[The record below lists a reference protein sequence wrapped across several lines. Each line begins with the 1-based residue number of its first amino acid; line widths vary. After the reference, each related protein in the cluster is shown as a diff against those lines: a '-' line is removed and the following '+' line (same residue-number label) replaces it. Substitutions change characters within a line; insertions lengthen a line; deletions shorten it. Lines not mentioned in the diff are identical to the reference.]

1 MTVSPMTHEPTVFI
15 VDDDDAVRRFLTG
28 LIRSID
34 LKVEAYASAQD
45 FLDAYRPGRPG
56 CLLLDVRMPGMSG
69 LELQREL
76 AERAIALQVV
86 ILTGHGN
93 VPVAVQAM
101 KAGAVDFIEKPFN
114 NELLL
119 DRIQRAV
126 AQSLRSDSAREARDE
141 TLRRLDTLTRRE
153 RQVFELV
160 VGGETNKSIAHRLA
174 ISEKTVEIHRAR
186 VMRKMRARSLAALVQ
201 MAVGLPDD

>member
-1 MTVSPMTHEPTVFI
+1 MTNEPTVFI

-28 LIRSID
+28 LIESID
-34 LKVEAYASAQD
+34 LKVEAYASAKD

-76 AERAIALQVV
+76 AERSIALQVV

-160 VGGETNKSIAHRLA
+160 VGGETNKSIAHGLA

>member
-1 MTVSPMTHEPTVFI
+1 MANEPTVFI
-15 VDDDDAVRRFLTG
+15 VDDDDAVRRFLSG
-28 LIRSID
+28 LVQSID
-34 LKVEAYASAQD
+34 LRVEVHSTAQG
-45 FLDAYRPGRPG
+45 FLDAYEPGCPG

-76 AERAIALQVV
+76 AGQSIDLPVI

-119 DRIQRAV
+119 DRIQTVV
-126 AQSLRSDSAREARDE
+126 AQSVRADGAR
-141 TLRRLDTLTRRE
+141 TRRNEISNRLKSLTPRE
-153 RQVFELV
+153 RQVFDLV
-160 VGGETNKSIAHRLA
+160 VAGEVNKSIAHHLT
-174 ISEKTVEIHRAR
+174 ISEKTVEIHRAN
-186 VMRKMRARSLAALVQ
+186 VMNKMCAKSLASLVK
-201 MAVGLPDD
+201 MAISLPDD

>member
-45 FLDAYRPGRPG
+45 FLDAYQPGRPG

-141 TLRRLDTLTRRE
+141 TVRRLDTLTPRE

-160 VGGETNKSIAHRLA
+160 VGGETNKSIAHGLA

>member
-1 MTVSPMTHEPTVFI
+1 MTNEPTVFI

-28 LIRSID
+28 LIQSID
-34 LKVEAYASAQD
+34 LKVEAYASAKD
-45 FLDAYRPGRPG
+45 FLDAYQPGRPG

-76 AERAIALQVV
+76 SERSIELQVV

-119 DRIQRAV
+119 DRIQTAV
-126 AQSLRSDSAREARDE
+126 AQSLRSDSEREKHGE
-141 TLRRLDTLTRRE
+141 TLRRLGTLTPRE
-153 RQVFELV
+153 RQVFDLV
-160 VGGETNKSIAHRLA
+160 ISGETNKSIAHRCT
-174 ISEKTVEIHRAR
+174 ISEKTVEIHRAN
-186 VMRKMRARSLAALVQ
+186 VMRKMRAKSLASLVH
-201 MAVGLPDD
+201 MAASLTED

>member
-1 MTVSPMTHEPTVFI
+1 MTNDSTVFI
-15 VDDDDAVRRFLTG
+15 VDDDDAVRRFLSG
-28 LIRSID
+28 LVESVELR
-34 LKVEAYASAQD
+34 VEAHASAQE
-45 FLDAYRPGRPG
+45 FLDAYKSGCAG

-76 AERAIALQVV
+76 AEQSIDLPVI

-119 DRIQRAV
+119 DRIQAAV
-126 AQSLRSDSAREARDE
+126 AQSVRAQRARTRQAEFSN
-141 TLRRLDTLTRRE
+141 RLKSLTPRE
-153 RQVFELV
+153 RQVFDLV
-160 VGGETNKSIAHRLA
+160 VGGKANKTIAYLLG
-174 ISEKTVEIHRAR
+174 ISEKTVEIHRAN
-186 VMRKMRARSLAALVQ
+186 MMNKMHAKSLALLVHMALE
-201 MAVGLPDD
+201 LRD